1 VLSDLGVCGGADGEE
16 EDRSPCGAASELK
29 GEDTGCEVQ
38 RGTHARE
45 RERES
50 ESEKTIRKEE
60 KRRNLGF
67 RASKIKV

>member
-45 RERES
+45 RERAKVRRQ
-50 ESEKTIRKEE
+50 SEK
-60 KRRNLGF
+60 KRSG
-67 RASKIKV
+67 AI